1 MINLLTNDG
10 QTVPLS
16 VLVVP
21 RIATPLQNI
30 ASISVACLP
39 HLQNLQL
46 AHPLNADQE
55 FDISSLDGVNH
66 YWDIV
71 GDHIVRVG
79 GGPTAVASKL
89 GYLFSA
95 PVQLTN
101 PHQLTISAMMMI
113 TQPHEFDLERFW
125 DLESVGVSF
134 NEVSAEKDLLQC
146 YISNCVTRDP
156 DGAYVARFP
165 WRLNPPSLP
174 SNFAIA
180 ERRTCQMLKR
190 LSKTPDLLFVYNYRP
205 TNQRTC
211 GTTSRTIQCPLH
223 SSSCGGGLTNHP
235 YTCGFRL

>member
-1 MINLLTNDG
+1 MTSNTNDTASLSMTAAAPLHITKNSVCLLNTAIATVSHGSRTATANLLFDEGSQRSFITQALATSLASKPMQHEDINISSFGANCNLSRQVGVAMINLLTSDG

-30 ASISVACLP
+30 TSISVACLP

-46 AHPLNADQE
+46 AHPLNAEQE

-125 DLESVGVSF
+125 DLES
-134 NEVSAEKDLLQC
+134 
-146 YISNCVTRDP
+146 
-156 DGAYVARFP
+156 
-165 WRLNPPSLP
+165 
-174 SNFAIA
+174 
-180 ERRTCQMLKR
+180 
-190 LSKTPDLLFVYNYRP
+190 
-205 TNQRTC
+205 
-211 GTTSRTIQCPLH
+211 
-223 SSSCGGGLTNHP
+223 
-235 YTCGFRL
+235 